1 MSLYRSVQVQMRS
14 LGWVLMHYDR
24 CPLRRGTFG
33 HRDRHTQREDDV
45 KRQAEC
51 QVKVAVML

>member
-1 MSLYRSVQVQMRS
+1 
-14 LGWVLMHYDR
+14 MHYDR

-33 HRDRHTQREDDV
+33 HKDRHTQREDDV